1 MKAHYQNN
9 WKPEEYDRADD
20 MSASRVLVTGASG
33 FVGGAL
39 VAKLLASEKFSPVGA
54 GRSLSPDPASGERIH
69 YDLGLEVPLETLRGI
84 DTIVHAAARV
94 HDMKASGTDDL
105 EQYRQANSHAA
116 LKLAESAARAGVRRF
131 IFISSIKVNGEETRL
146 DRPFTALDAPAP
158 ADAYGISKWEAECG
172 LRELAQRTGLEVV
185 IIRPPLVYGP
195 GVKAN
200 FLRMVRWVHSGI
212 PLPFGA
218 INNRRSIVA
227 MDNLVGL
234 IIRCIDHPAAP
245 GNTFL
250 VSDGE
255 DLSTTQLLES
265 VARSLAVRSVLV
277 PVPERLVI
285 AGLGLMGKRALAK
298 RLCGSLQVDISRT
311 RDLLEW
317 EPLVTSRQA
326 LDHVAGH
333 YLGARQK

>member
-1 MKAHYQNN
+1 
-9 WKPEEYDRADD
+9 
-20 MSASRVLVTGASG
+20 
-33 FVGGAL
+33 
-39 VAKLLASEKFSPVGA
+39 
-54 GRSLSPDPASGERIH
+54 
-69 YDLGLEVPLETLRGI
+69 
-84 DTIVHAAARV
+84 
-94 HDMKASGTDDL
+94 MKASGTDDL

-298 RLCGSLQVDISRT
+298 GCAGRFKSISVARAIYWSGSRSLQAVKRLIMWQDIT
-311 RDLLEW
+311 WERDRNEC
-317 EPLVTSRQA
+317 PLCWGVSGITPDDIR
-326 LDHVAGH
+326 VA
-333 YLGARQK
+333 AICAASPAN